1 MPACLSALA
10 SLTRLPS
17 DLLSEPKVEAVRL
30 RVSTVVTAL
39 AVGVLFA
46 ISMSTFWDLRPGQT
60 SGRTI
65 TVYGYSAMEEP
76 LKNEVIPAF
85 QEWYERTHGEEVK
98 VVTAFAGSGHLFNQI
113 RAGAPAQV
121 AIFAAEIEPTK
132 LMRDGLITTDWR
144 TYPGNGTFAFT
155 VAVILTRDGNPEN
168 ILSFEDLANEGID
181 ILLPDPT
188 TSGGAQWAILA
199 LYGSALLDDT
209 GSPSNGGGEFADE
222 LLKRVVDNA
231 SSLPESARKALT
243 QFGLGYGDVLLTYE
257 NEALVDISKGRDYE
271 IIVPQSTIA
280 IEPKVVTIDANVREQ
295 DEELVQAFVDFL
307 WSTEAQEAMARHH
320 FRVVDDTVSRRY
332 SADIQEVESPFTIAD
347 LGGWDAASEQI
358 IEGAWR
364 EAQRN

>member
-1 MPACLSALA
+1 M
-10 SLTRLPS
+10 
-17 DLLSEPKVEAVRL
+17 V
-30 RVSTVVTAL
+30 TVL

-46 ISMSTFWDLRPGQT
+46 ISMTTFWDLRPGQT

-76 LKNEVIPAF
+76 LKDEVIPAF
-85 QEWYERTHGEEVK
+85 QEWYRRTHGEDVK
-98 VVTAFAGSGHLFNQI
+98 VITSFAGSGHLFNQI

-132 LMRDGLITTDWR
+132 LMKAGLITTDWR

-168 ILSFEDLANEGID
+168 IQSFEDLANKGID
-181 ILLPDPT
+181 IILPDPT

-199 LYGSALLDDT
+199 LYGSAFLDDN
-209 GSPSNGGGEFADE
+209 GSPSDGGGEVAAE
-222 LLKRVVDNA
+222 LLKRVVGNA

-257 NEALVDISKGRDYE
+257 SEALVDISKGRDYE
-271 IIVPQSTIA
+271 IIVPPSTIS
-280 IEPKVVTIDANVREQ
+280 IEPKVVTIDANVGEE
-295 DEELVQAFVDFL
+295 DAELVQSFVDFL

-320 FRVVDDTVSRRY
+320 FRVADETVFRRY
-332 SADIQEVESPFTIAD
+332 TADIQKVESPFTIAD
-347 LGGWDAASEQI
+347 LGGWDAASAQI